1 MANTKNDDNKQGYVE
16 DDLSDDALVRQH
28 VALEVEMSDVTDN
41 LKAGGHFSGVRN
53 ETMQHFL

>member
-1 MANTKNDDNKQGYVE
+1 MAKTKNDDNKQGYVE

-28 VALEVEMSDVTDN
+28 VAFEVEMSDVTDN
-41 LKAGGHFSGVRN
+41 LKAGGHFLCVRN